1 MSIHE
6 VIIKG
11 GLGNQIFC
19 LFHAYKLS
27 LKTKEKINLN
37 LSNYYFANKKDR
49 PFILDLLYPP
59 LVDEFKICKNSF
71 SKILYLFS
79 RIYEKFFVE
88 PNKNYLP
95 GDDPFL
101 INFWKNRYLHSGYF
115 QKINESEWD
124 KKCFSLIKK
133 RFYPYIKKKI

>member
-1 MSIHE
+1 MSVHE

-27 LKTKEKINLN
+27 LKTKEKVLLN
-37 LSNYYFANKKDR
+37 LSNYSFGNRKDR
-49 PFILDLLYPP
+49 PFVLDLLYPP
-59 LVDEFKICKNSF
+59 LKNEFKISKNLS
-71 SKILYLFS
+71 SKFLYLFS

-88 PNKNYLP
+88 INNNYLP

-101 INFWKNRYLHSGYF
+101 INYWNKRYIHSGYF
-115 QKINESEWD
+115 QKIKDSECD
-124 KKCFSLIKK
+124 KKLLALFKK
-133 RFYPYIKKKI
+133 RFYPYIK